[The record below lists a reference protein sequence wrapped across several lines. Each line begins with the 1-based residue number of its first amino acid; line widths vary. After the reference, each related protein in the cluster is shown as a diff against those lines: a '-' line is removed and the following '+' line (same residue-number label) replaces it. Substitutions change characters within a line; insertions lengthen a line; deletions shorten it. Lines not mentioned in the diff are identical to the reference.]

1 MVPMPRGKKRKVVV
15 GRSAEGNN
23 NIVFQM
29 YINNHR
35 ENAGKLKEIKKYD
48 KVLRKRVTIKFKDE
62 KHSS

>member
-1 MVPMPRGKKRKVVV
+1 MPRGKKRKVVV
-15 GRSAEGNN
+15 GRSTEGN

-35 ENAGKLKEIKKYD
+35 LNAGKLKEIKKYD
-48 KVLRKRVTIKFKDE
+48 PKTRTRVTIKFKDE

>member
-1 MVPMPRGKKRKVVV
+1 MPRGKKRKVVV
-15 GRSAEGNN
+15 GRSVEGN

-35 ENAGKLKEIKKYD
+35 ENATKLKTIKKYCP
-48 KVLRKRVTIKFKDE
+48 KARKRVEIKFKDE